1 LVLFFKTEHAFFNMR
16 QQVASIG
23 SAGDGVLQTADGPV
37 HVPRTLPGEAVARGP
52 IPARGRNRRAALIE
66 ILAPSPDRIEPPCR
80 HFGACG
86 GCALQHWQD
95 SSYAAWKRGLVVQAL
110 EQAGFASDAV
120 APLARTPPHARR
132 RMDFAVRRID
142 GGVLLGLH
150 APHAQ
155 DIVDIDECVVLHPA
169 LLRLLPPLRA
179 LMSSLAALRR
189 SGSVIA
195 NLLDSGPDLLLRTDG
210 PLVAQDR
217 AKIAAFAASHGVSRV
232 SWALGDGAT
241 ETAAQLAAPFVSFA
255 GHRVE
260 PPAGAFLQASA
271 EGERAIVAA
280 VLAGLPGR
288 LTPRSRAIE
297 LYAGCGTIS
306 FALAERL
313 RVIAYEGD
321 AASVAAV
328 RRAMSGSRVDI
339 ALRDLV
345 RQPLAV
351 KEFAGASAIVLDPPY
366 AGASMQMPAIAASGV
381 ERVIMVSCNPQAL
394 AKDAAVLKSRG
405 YALVGATPID
415 QFLWSPHV
423 ESVSVFRKHV
433 LF

>member
-1 LVLFFKTEHAFFNMR
+1 MPER
-16 QQVASIG
+16 IDRIG

-37 HVPRTLPGEAVARGP
+37 HVPRTLPGEAVTIGP
-52 IPARGRNRRAALIE
+52 ILAAGRNRRATLTGV
-66 ILAPSPDRIEPPCR
+66 LACSSERVEPPCP
-80 HFGACG
+80 HFAACG

-95 SSYAAWKRGLVVQAL
+95 ASYAAWKRGLVVQAL
-110 EQAGFASDAV
+110 EQAGFAPDAV
-120 APLARTPPHARR
+120 GPLVRTPPQARR

-150 APHAQ
+150 APHSQ
-155 DIVDIDECVVLHPA
+155 DIVDIDRCVVLHPA
-169 LLRLLPPLRA
+169 LLRLLAPLRG
-179 LMSSLAALRR
+179 LMSSLGALRR

-210 PLVAQDR
+210 PPATQDR
-217 AKIAAFAASHGVSRV
+217 TKIAAFAASHGVGRL
-232 SWALGDGAT
+232 SWALGEGVP

-260 PPAGAFLQASA
+260 PPPGAFLQASV
-271 EGERAIVAA
+271 EGERAILAA
-280 VLAGLPGR
+280 VLDGLPDR
-288 LTPRSRAIE
+288 LTQRSRAVE

-313 RVIAYEGD
+313 RVVAYEGD
-321 AASVAAV
+321 ASSVAAV

-339 ALRDLV
+339 TARDLV
-345 RQPLAV
+345 RQPLTA
-351 KEFAGASAIVLDPPY
+351 KELAGASAIVLDPPY

-381 ERVIMVSCNPQAL
+381 ERVIMVSCNPQTL
-394 AKDAAVLKSRG
+394 AKDAAMLKSRG
-405 YALVGATPID
+405 YGLVGATPID

-433 LF
+433 LFQNKEPNNL